1 MRAQQLAGIK
11 VKRVLFIAGRVVRRG
26 VQGVKAMELVLDFR
40 AIRQREPHAA
50 QNADGLVPDDGQRM
64 QASQREGTRRQ
75 GQIHAGNGLPVRP
88 GLDFHQLGVQRFGN
102 RLAGV
107 VEQLAYGGLF
117 LSGHVL
123 HARLG
128 QGQFPFFAEDGDA
141 GVFHAAPVRHL
152 GDARQSVPLNAYD
165 LFLHKI

>member
-1 MRAQQLAGIK
+1 
-11 VKRVLFIAGRVVRRG
+11 
-26 VQGVKAMELVLDFR
+26 MELVLDFR

-102 RLAGV
+102 RLAG
-107 VEQLAYGGLF
+107 A
-117 LSGHVL
+117 
-123 HARLG
+123 
-128 QGQFPFFAEDGDA
+128 
-141 GVFHAAPVRHL
+141 
-152 GDARQSVPLNAYD
+152 
-165 LFLHKI
+165 